1 MFARNFPSLEDHE
14 STAGGNDIGD
24 VLPPRALHRGILPGG
39 TWTEPVGAPPGNGSG
54 TLAEPAEAKPQAP
67 DGTDQ
72 LENYAD
78 DDMHSMLDEEDDE
91 EQYDFLALA
100 REAQNQSRQY
110 LQQINRKSWAQAFRA
125 IHNEHFAGSKYTSND
140 YKARSKIFRPKTRSA
155 VRKDQAAVVAS
166 LFGNVDAINCIPGD
180 EANPM
185 QRGAASVMESLVNYR
200 TDRTNGRAS
209 LPWFSVAVGARQD
222 SLTTGIC
229 ISKQSWKLELRKDRV
244 VEMDPA
250 TGQKVVRDVYR
261 PEIDRPD
268 VQLIPPENVDLDP
281 AADWTDPIQSS
292 AYVRIKW
299 PMQLDEVRT
308 KQKHP
313 LNPWNHVEDSLLF
326 AASDDT
332 GSADTAA
339 LRQARD
345 GDNDRFRQ
353 LTGQHFRIVW
363 VSEWFMRVGGC
374 DYTFLSIGDKAFL
387 TDPKPTREVY
397 PEQDGE
403 RPLVMGYGAIEAHRV
418 FPMSPVESWQ
428 PMQMEINDL
437 VNLSLD
443 ILKQNAMPVS
453 KVRRGRQI
461 DLDQVRRRA
470 SGSSIMVSQPDD
482 VTWEKVPDIPQ
493 SMPMVMRDIEL
504 EMDDLAGQFNAQS
517 VEHNNAVSRTL
528 GGLKLVSG
536 SANAVQEMDIRVW
549 IETWTNPALAQLV
562 RLEQWYEHDPIVL
575 GLCGARAKLFQKH
588 GVSQIDDELLGQ
600 EVTIRVNVGLGAG
613 DPQQRLA
620 RFQMAAQTVM
630 PVLQSSKKF
639 QSGELEIDEM
649 AVMEEVF
656 GAAGYRDGGRRF
668 IREGKPQQGGDPLLD
683 LKAKKLQ
690 SDIQKNDRTGRS
702 ALLTGLAAVAKV
714 ALGAKDAEGEQANR
728 MLDLDLQHRQ
738 QNANEA
744 DMGHRHGMEHRGA
757 AREDSAHALAAQQQ
771 THQQGMDQRTADA
784 GDRDAGHAAGMDVAG
799 HRQQT
804 QQAKTDLGMRMMEMA
819 SQPSDE
825 GGGEEAGPP
834 QAQAPGGPPA
844 MPAPQAPMP
853 APAAAPSAP
862 PVQAPTQPGTAPPA
876 PGPIVVPPPE
886 PAPTPIRYDFIRDP
900 KSGRIVSAVPVY
912 APHQPP
918 GPAGPPSEEVPWP
931 PPGM

>member
-1 MFARNFPSLEDHE
+1 MFKRNFPSLEDNGA
-14 STAGGNDIGD
+14 TAGGDTIGD
-24 VLPPRALHRGILPGG
+24 VLPPQALGRGNLPSG
-39 TWTEPVGAPPGNGSG
+39 TFREPGSPPPGNGSG
-54 TLAEPAEAKPQAP
+54 SLSEPSEAEPPEQQLAP
-67 DGTDQ
+67 DGTDEM
-72 LENYAD
+72 ENYAD
-78 DDMHSMLDEEDDE
+78 DDMNDMLEPDEEE
-91 EQYDFLALA
+91 EETYDFLGLV
-100 REAQNQSRQY
+100 REAQSQSRQY

-125 IHNEHFAGSKYTSND
+125 VHNEHFSGSKYTSSD

-166 LFGNVDAINCIPGD
+166 LFGNIDAINCIPGD

-185 QRGAASVMESLVNYR
+185 QRGAASVMEQLVNYR
-200 TDRTNGRAS
+200 TDRTSGRAA
-209 LPWFSVAVGARQD
+209 LPWFAVAVGARQD
-222 SLTTGIC
+222 ALTTGIC
-229 ISKQSWKLELRKDRV
+229 VSKQSWKLDLRKERV
-244 VEMDPA
+244 TEIDQA
-250 TGQKVVRDVYR
+250 TGQKVIRDVYR
-261 PEIDRPD
+261 PDVDRPD
-268 VQLIPPENVDLDP
+268 CQLIPPENVDIDP

-292 AYVRIKW
+292 AYVLIRW

-308 KQKHP
+308 KQKNP
-313 LNPWNHVEDSLLF
+313 LNPWNEVEESILF
-326 AASDDT
+326 AAAEDVSMDVSSLRTAREGSSDRYKQ
-332 GSADTAA
+332 S
-339 LRQARD
+339 Q
-345 GDNDRFRQ
+345 
-353 LTGQHFRIVW
+353 GQHFRIVW
-363 VSEWFMRVGGC
+363 ITEVYMRVGGT
-374 DYTFLSIGDKAFL
+374 DYTFLSIGDKAYL

-403 RPLVMGYGAIEAHRV
+403 RPLVMGYGSIEAHRV

-482 VTWEKVPDIPQ
+482 VTWEKVPDVPQ

-588 GVSQIDDELLGQ
+588 GIDQINDDLLSQ

-613 DPQQRLA
+613 DPAARLQ
-620 RFQMAAQTVM
+620 RFQMAAQTAM
-630 PVLQSSKKF
+630 PVLQQSKKF
-639 QSGELEIDEM
+639 ISGELEIDEM

-668 IREGKPQQGGDPLLD
+668 IRQGQPQQGGDPLLD

-690 SDIQKNDRTGRS
+690 SDITKNDRTGRS
-702 ALLTGLAAVAKV
+702 ALLSGLAAVAKV
-714 ALGAKDAEGEQANR
+714 ALGSKDSEAEQTNR
-728 MLDLDLQHRQ
+728 MLDIDLQHRQ
-738 QNANEA
+738 QSANEA
-744 DMGHRHGMEHRGA
+744 DMGHRHAMEHRGA
-757 AREDSAHALAAQQQ
+757 QREDSAHQLAAQQQ

-799 HRQQT
+799 HQHEQR
-804 QQAKTDLGMRMMEMA
+804 KTKNDLGMQMLQMA
-819 SQPSDE
+819 QPQGGDDEE
-825 GGGEEAGPP
+825 GGGAPAP
-834 QAQAPGGPPA
+834 APAAPGPGPA
-844 MPAPQAPMP
+844 APPPM
-853 APAAAPSAP
+853 AAAPSAP
-862 PVQAPTQPGTAPPA
+862 PAPAPQPGAAPPA

-886 PAPTPIRYDFIRDP
+886 PAPAPVRYDFIRDP
-900 KSGRIVSAVPVY
+900 KSGRIVGAVPIY
-912 APHQPP
+912 AQKQPP
-918 GPAGPPSEEVPWP
+918 GPAGPPAHEDMPWP
-931 PPGM
+931 PPVT

>member
-1 MFARNFPSLEDHE
+1 MFKRNFPSLEDHGA
-14 STAGGNDIGD
+14 TAGGDTIGD
-24 VLPPRALHRGILPGG
+24 VLPPQALGRGILPSGSFR
-39 TWTEPVGAPPGNGSG
+39 EPGGAPHGEDGVQF
-54 TLAEPAEAKPQAP
+54 EPAEADAPQLAP

-78 DDMHSMLDEEDDE
+78 DDMHDMLEPDEEE
-91 EQYDFLALA
+91 EEYDFLALV
-100 REAQNQSRQY
+100 REAQSQSRQY

-125 IHNEHFAGSKYTSND
+125 MHNEHFSGSKYTTND

-166 LFGNVDAINCIPGD
+166 LFGNIDAINCIPGD

-185 QRGAASVMESLVNYR
+185 QRGAASVMEQLVNYR
-200 TDRTNGRAS
+200 TDRTSGRAA
-209 LPWFSVAVGARQD
+209 LPWFAVAIGARQD
-222 SLTTGIC
+222 ALTTGVC
-229 ISKQSWKLELRKDRV
+229 ISKQSWKLDLRKERV
-244 VEMDPA
+244 TEMDPT

-268 VQLIPPENVDLDP
+268 SQLIPPENVDLDP

-292 AYVRIKW
+292 AYVLIKW

-308 KQKHP
+308 KQKNP
-313 LNPWNHVEDSLLF
+313 LNPWNEVEESILYS
-326 AASDDT
+326 ASEDVAMDV
-332 GSADTAA
+332 SA
-339 LRQARD
+339 LRTARE
-345 GDNDRFRQ
+345 GNSDRYKQ
-353 LTGQHFRIVW
+353 SQGQHFRIVW
-363 VSEWFMRVGGC
+363 ITEVYMRVGGT

-403 RPLVMGYGAIEAHRV
+403 RPLVMGYGSIEAHRV

-482 VTWEKVPDIPQ
+482 VTWEKVPDVPQ

-549 IETWTNPALAQLV
+549 IETWCNATLAQLV

-588 GVSQIDDELLGQ
+588 GVQQIDDDLLSQ

-613 DPQQRLA
+613 DPAARLQ
-620 RFQMAAQTVM
+620 RFQMAAQTAM
-630 PVLQSSKKF
+630 PVLQQSKKF
-639 QSGELEIDEM
+639 QTGELEIDEM

-668 IREGKPQQGGDPLLD
+668 IRQGQPSQGDPLMD
-683 LKAKKLQ
+683 LKAQKLQ
-690 SDIQKNDRTGRS
+690 SDIKKNDRTGRS

-714 ALGAKDAEGEQANR
+714 ALGSKDSEAEQTNR

-738 QNANEA
+738 QSANEA
-744 DMGHRHGMEHRGA
+744 DMGHQHGLDHRGA
-757 AREDSAHALAAQQQ
+757 AREDSAHAMAQQQQ
-771 THQQGMDQRTADA
+771 THQQGMDTRTADA
-784 GDRDAGHAAGMDVAG
+784 GDRDAGHSAGMDVAG
-799 HRQQT
+799 HQHEQR
-804 QQAKTDLGMRMMEMA
+804 KTKNDLGMQIMQMA
-819 SQPSDE
+819 QPAAQGGEE
-825 GGGEEAGPP
+825 GGGAAPPAAAPPGMPPGMPPGPP
-834 QAQAPGGPPA
+834 PP
-844 MPAPQAPMP
+844 
-853 APAAAPSAP
+853 PAAAPSAP
-862 PVQAPTQPGTAPPA
+862 PAQAPMQPGAAPPA

-886 PAPTPIRYDFIRDP
+886 PVQVPIRYNFIRDP
-900 KSGRIVSAVPVY
+900 QSGRIVGAVPIY
-912 APHQPP
+912 AKNPPP
-918 GPAGPPSEEVPWP
+918 GPAGPQAHEDMPWP
-931 PPGM
+931 PPVA